1 MGGKRIHSSPA
12 ARELKPL
19 KPLLKWAGGKRW
31 LRPQVADMFSAHHN
45 KRLVEPF
52 CGALGITLG
61 LRPRKALLNDVNP
74 HAINFHR
81 QVQAGL
87 KIRLRMNNDRELY
100 LSHREQFNAL
110 ILAGRANTKK
120 AASLFYF
127 LNRTGYN
134 GLCRFNQ
141 KGLYNVPF
149 GRYNTINYRRDFT
162 DYQDVFGDW
171 EITCGDFQ
179 SIRLKPTDF
188 IYADP
193 PYDVEFRQYSAG
205 GFPWKDQE
213 RLAHWLAKHEGPV
226 VASNQA
232 TDAILKLYNGLGFDI
247 ETLPGPRA
255 ISRTGD
261 RTPAQEMLAVKG
273 L

>member
-1 MGGKRIHSSPA
+1 MRKYSPTA
-12 ARELKPL
+12 AHEPPPL

-31 LRPQVADMFSAHHN
+31 LRPRIANIFLAHRN
-45 KRLVEPF
+45 RRLVEPF

-61 LRPRKALLNDVNP
+61 LRPLSALLNDVNP

-87 KIRLRMNNDRELY
+87 TVRLRMSNDRELY
-100 LSHREQFNAL
+100 LSHREEFNAL

-120 AASLFYF
+120 AAGLFYF

-134 GLCRFNQ
+134 GLCRFNR

-162 DYQDVFGDW
+162 DYQDVFRNWD
-171 EITCGDFQ
+171 ITCGDFE
-179 SIRLKPTDF
+179 SIKLEPTDF

-193 PYDVEFRQYSAG
+193 PYDVPFRQYSAG
-205 GFPWKDQE
+205 GFSWEDQE
-213 RLAHWLAKHEGPV
+213 RLAHWLARHNGPV

-232 TDAILKLYNGLGFDI
+232 TDAILKLYRGLGFDI

-261 RTPAQEMLAVKG
+261 RTPAKEMLAVKG